1 MENNEYLEKIRY
13 NIESFEF
20 SMGGYSTKILWWWRI
35 GGLIGL
41 SLLLVIGYIFC
52 TTTSHLII
60 LGFVGL
66 LLLCGWMIGNYYI
79 KKNVMWNSRFAL
91 EYRELVDLKIYIAD
105 MFLTDAIEAKARGAY
120 SRDRLSEIRAL
131 YGLLKTSEG
140 IEKVNSI
147 LKALDFNLND
157 IQKRKEEE

>member
-1 MENNEYLEKIRY
+1 MENNEYLEKIQY

-20 SMGGYSTKILWWWRI
+20 SMGGYSTKILWWWKI

-52 TTTSHLII
+52 TTTSHLVI

-66 LLLCGWMIGNYYI
+66 LLLCGWVIGNYCI
-79 KKNVMWNSRFAL
+79 KKNTVWNSKFVL
-91 EYRELVDLKIYIAD
+91 EYRELADLKLYIAD
-105 MFLTDAIEAKARGAY
+105 MFLTDAIEAKARGTY
-120 SRDRLSEIRAL
+120 SRDRLSEIKAL
-131 YGLLKTSEG
+131 YELLKTSEG
-140 IEKVNSI
+140 IEKANSI

-157 IQKRKEEE
+157 IQKRDEE

>member
-20 SMGGYSTKILWWWRI
+20 SIGGYSTKILWWWRI

-52 TTTSHLII
+52 TTTSHLVI

-66 LLLCGWMIGNYYI
+66 LLLCGWVIGNYYI
-79 KKNVMWNSRFAL
+79 KKNIIWSSKFAL

-120 SRDRLSEIRAL
+120 SRDRLSEIRDL
-131 YGLLKTSEG
+131 YKLLKTSEG

>member
-20 SMGGYSTKILWWWRI
+20 SIGGYSTKILWWWRI

-52 TTTSHLII
+52 MTTSHLVI

-66 LLLCGWMIGNYYI
+66 LLLCGWVIGNYYI
-79 KKNVMWNSRFAL
+79 KKNIIWSSRFAL

-105 MFLTDAIEAKARGAY
+105 IFLTDAIEAKARGAY
-120 SRDRLSEIRAL
+120 SRDRLSEIRDL
-131 YGLLKTSEG
+131 YKLLKTSEG